1 MGFVAVG
8 IGVGAV
14 AAPVGLAIAGAA
26 AGAYVGSQVSQART
40 AKKAAGAARAAY
52 GEQAAAAT
60 REFTANQK
68 RADVMNVRSM
78 RSNIR
83 QARIMASS
91 AQNRG
96 FQMGGGG
103 QGGSAL
109 AGFQSS
115 IGSQVA
121 GNISYTSDVASA
133 TQEANQAQLQ
143 GAQAGFRNASA
154 QAGYKADMAVA
165 NAAGSVGKTIFSD
178 LGGFSSFT

>member
-1 MGFVAVG
+1 MGDTVLGAAVG
-8 IGVGAV
+8 IALAPATGGASLAWYAAGGAV
-14 AAPVGLAIAGAA
+14 
-26 AGAYVGSQVSQART
+26 VGSQVAQARV
-40 AKKAAGAARAAY
+40 AKKAAYSARKAY
-52 GEQAAAAT
+52 GQQAAAAN
-60 REFTANQK
+60 REYAANKK

-83 QARIMASS
+83 RARIMSAS
-91 AQNRG
+91 AENRG

-133 TQEANQAQLQ
+133 TQEANQAQLE
-143 GAQAGFRNASA
+143 GAQAGFRNATA

-165 NAAGSVGKTIFSD
+165 GAAGNVAGTIFSD
-178 LGGFSSFT
+178 LGGFK